1 MAEFLRISKR
11 TFRGTRGTWF
21 IYDKPLPNLLGS
33 SLGDIVGVHPKIG
46 ITGLPRSGKSAVME
60 KVLKML
66 VDEREREILLRGSLS
81 DAPIIGGMQT
91 LPILEGNER
100 LGYKVINIV
109 TKEEAVMAHKN
120 IDSRLRVLG
129 YGIDIEALERIAIP
143 AIEYARDECE
153 VLVIDEIGKFAVES
167 ENFVNV
173 VRSALEVDKPTLLTL
188 HKKSRHPL
196 LQDIRRRDDGRILEV
211 TPVNRALLPY
221 KIHKLM
227 RETY

>member
-1 MAEFLRISKR
+1 MSI
-11 TFRGTRGTWF
+11 
-21 IYDKPLPNLLGS
+21 
-33 SLGDIVGVHPKIG
+33 HPKIG

-60 KVLKML
+60 KVLSML
-66 VDEREREILLRGSLS
+66 KEERSRELS
-81 DAPIIGGMQT
+81 ARNLAGETEIIGGICT
-91 LPILEGNER
+91 EPILENGER
-100 LGYKVINIV
+100 LGYKIRDLV
-109 TKEEAVMAHKN
+109 TGDEGEIAHKS

-129 YGIDIEALERIAIP
+129 YGLNTAELERVAIP
-143 AIEYARDECE
+143 AIQHAIDNCE
-153 VLVIDEIGKFAVES
+153 VIVIDEIGKFAVES
-167 ENFVNV
+167 EAFVNS
-173 VRSALEVDKPTLLTL
+173 VRTALEVDKPTLLTL

>member
-1 MAEFLRISKR
+1 MGI
-11 TFRGTRGTWF
+11 
-21 IYDKPLPNLLGS
+21 
-33 SLGDIVGVHPKIG
+33 HPKIG

-60 KVLKML
+60 RVLEML
-66 VDEREREILLRGSLS
+66 VEERTREIEMRSGIIEK
-81 DAPIIGGMQT
+81 PIMGGVQT
-91 LPILEGNER
+91 EPLIENGER
-100 LGYKVINIV
+100 LGYKIIDIV
-109 TKEEAVMAHKN
+109 SKEEGIIAHRD

-129 YGIDIEALERIAIP
+129 FGLDLESLAKVAVP
-143 AIEYARDECE
+143 AITYVHVICE
-153 VLVIDEIGKFAVES
+153 VLVIDEIGKFSVES
-167 ENFVNV
+167 EEFVNA
-173 VRSALEVDKPTLLTL
+173 VREALEVDMPTLLTL

>member
-1 MAEFLRISKR
+1 
-11 TFRGTRGTWF
+11 
-21 IYDKPLPNLLGS
+21 
-33 SLGDIVGVHPKIG
+33 
-46 ITGLPRSGKSAVME
+46 
-60 KVLKML
+60 
-66 VDEREREILLRGSLS
+66 
-81 DAPIIGGMQT
+81 
-91 LPILEGNER
+91 
-100 LGYKVINIV
+100 
-109 TKEEAVMAHKN
+109 MAHKS

-129 YGIDIEALERIAIP
+129 YGIDIEALEQVAIP

-167 ENFVNV
+167 EAFVNV

-196 LQDIRRRDDGRILEV
+196 LQDISRRDDGRILEV

>member
-1 MAEFLRISKR
+1 
-11 TFRGTRGTWF
+11 
-21 IYDKPLPNLLGS
+21 
-33 SLGDIVGVHPKIG
+33 
-46 ITGLPRSGKSAVME
+46 ME
-60 KVLKML
+60 KVLEML
-66 VDEREREILLRGSLS
+66 VDERKREILMRGSLN
-81 DAPIIGGMQT
+81 DAPIIGGLQT
-91 LPILEGNER
+91 VPILEGSER

-109 TKEEAVMAHKN
+109 TKEEAIMAHKS

-129 YGIDIEALERIAIP
+129 YGIDIEALEQVAIP

-167 ENFVNV
+167 EAFVNV

>member
-1 MAEFLRISKR
+1 MGI
-11 TFRGTRGTWF
+11 
-21 IYDKPLPNLLGS
+21 
-33 SLGDIVGVHPKIG
+33 HPKIG

-60 KVLKML
+60 KVLEML
-66 VDEREREILLRGSLS
+66 LDERQREIAMRG
-81 DAPIIGGMQT
+81 GGDK
-91 LPILEGNER
+91 PILGGLRTEPLLENGER
-100 LGYKVINIV
+100 LGYKVIDIV
-109 TKEEAVMAHKN
+109 TGEEGVIAHKA

-129 YGIDIEALERIAIP
+129 YGIDIEELDRVALP
-143 AIEYARDECE
+143 AIDYAQHHCE
-153 VLVIDEIGKFAVES
+153 VLVIDEIGKLSVES
-167 ENFVNV
+167 EAFVQA
-173 VRSALEVDKPTLLTL
+173 VRSVLEVDMPTLLTL